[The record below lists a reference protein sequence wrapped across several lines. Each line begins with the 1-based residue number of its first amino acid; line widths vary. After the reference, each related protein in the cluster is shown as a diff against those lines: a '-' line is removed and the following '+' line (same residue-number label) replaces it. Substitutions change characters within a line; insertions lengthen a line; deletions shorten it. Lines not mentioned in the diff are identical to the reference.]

1 VNPNR
6 PKPEFAEGTA
16 SEALRRLES
25 DPPRAPWF
33 AAGAAV
39 VAAAVVDH
47 FTGPVLSAA
56 FLYVP
61 PVAGLGWLLGRKPGL
76 IAAGASTLASLLA
89 DWPVPGPAG
98 DSAGVYV
105 TVVWNELATGSLL
118 AAVGFLAGEIRA
130 HRDRLLHL
138 ANTDVLTGLHN
149 RSSLLV
155 QLDNELARA
164 ERFGGETSLL
174 CIALDGF
181 KRVNDAEGTAAGD
194 RLLKAVAAE
203 LSEQMRRTDLV
214 ARIGGD
220 EFAVLLTN
228 TGAAAAQSVSLKVGE
243 TLNAWAAAHGHA
255 VGFSLGWASAALTGM
270 NSEQLL
276 ARATATLDER
286 KRATRAMAPLPPLGG
301 TTAPA

>member
-1 VNPNR
+1 MNQP
-6 PKPEFAEGTA
+6 PTKPEFAEGTA
-16 SEALRRLES
+16 SEALRRLET
-25 DPPRAPWF
+25 DPPRAPYV
-33 AAGAAV
+33 AATAAIV
-39 VAAAVVDH
+39 GAAVVDH

-61 PVAGLGWLLGRKPGL
+61 AVAGLGWLLGRKPGMS
-76 IAAGASTLASLLA
+76 AAAAATCASLLA
-89 DWPVPGPAG
+89 DWPVVSDAP
-98 DSAGVYV
+98 GVYV
-105 TVVWNELATGSLL
+105 TTVWNGLATGTLL
-118 AAVGFLAGEIRA
+118 ASIGFLAGEIRA
-130 HRDRLLHL
+130 HRDRLLHA
-138 ANTDVLTGLHN
+138 ANTDALTGLYN

-164 ERFGGETSLL
+164 ERFGGETGLL

-181 KRVNDAEGTAAGD
+181 KRVNDSQGTAAGD

-214 ARIGGD
+214 ARIGSD

-228 TGAAAAQSVSLKVGE
+228 TGADASQAVAQKIGE
-243 TLNAWAAAHGHA
+243 TLNAWAAAHGHTI
-255 VGFSLGWASAALTGM
+255 GFSLGWASAAMTGM

-276 ARATATLDER
+276 TRATATLDER
-286 KRATRAMAPLPPLGG
+286 KRATRESSPLPPLTG